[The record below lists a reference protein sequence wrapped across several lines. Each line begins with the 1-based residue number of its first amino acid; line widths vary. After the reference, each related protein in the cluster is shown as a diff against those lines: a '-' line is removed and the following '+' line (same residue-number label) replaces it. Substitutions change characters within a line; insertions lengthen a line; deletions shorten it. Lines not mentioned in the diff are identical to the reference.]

1 MGLDNGIIVMS
12 NRRKVTV
19 DMLPNEIMHVFD
31 EDLGMDGVEIIYW
44 RKNWGLRDAIVHYLI
59 NNNVSTDPFDY
70 IIETPSQVFEIIKII
85 VSFMDEA
92 KWEKDGKS
100 IWEYSEV
107 KIGLQR
113 DVINL
118 AIIASFMH
126 NNPDI
131 YLIFYDSY

>member
-1 MGLDNGIIVMS
+1 MGLDNGISVMS

-31 EDLGMDGVEIIYW
+31 EDPGMDGVEIIYW
-44 RKNWGLRDAIVHYLI
+44 RKNWGLRDAIVNYLI
-59 NNNVSTDPFDY
+59 KNVSTNPYDY
-70 IIETPSQVFEIIKII
+70 IIETPNQVFEIIKII
-85 VSFMDEA
+85 VSFMDET
-92 KWEKDGKS
+92 KWKKDGKS

-118 AIIASFMH
+118 AIIASFMS